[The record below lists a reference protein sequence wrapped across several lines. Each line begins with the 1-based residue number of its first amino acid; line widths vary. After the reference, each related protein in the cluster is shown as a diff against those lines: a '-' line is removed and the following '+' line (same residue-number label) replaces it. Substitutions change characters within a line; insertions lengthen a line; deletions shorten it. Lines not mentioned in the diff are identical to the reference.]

1 MIDVIHAVGKM
12 IRPDGR
18 DWDDERLVK
27 AIIQQM
33 KDTCSRDLQKVSIK
47 ESSSL
52 QRQSRQAPPIQGGQ
66 SQRTSNH
73 CNREVAAEVGESPDV
88 IVTPSAG

>member
-12 IRPDGR
+12 IWPDGR
-18 DWDDERLVK
+18 DWDDERLAK

-66 SQRTSNH
+66 SQLTRNH
-73 CNREVAAEVGESPDV
+73 CSREIAAEIGKVPK
-88 IVTPSAG
+88 